1 VNPVRGLCDTAER
14 GPEVHCMIDLIVEAG
29 PQSGQRFVVD
39 SATVLGR
46 GQFADLMIS
55 DLAVSR
61 RHAQLDNDDGPWR
74 LRDLESAN
82 GTRHN
87 GRLVMAPIDIA
98 DGDTIEL
105 GQTRLRVRWR
115 DASLQVAAPESTMLE
130 PAALAEPPAPE
141 SAVEPA
147 PKSVSKPASKPSFR
161 SMPIPEPNIPRTS
174 AANELYQTTIAR
186 LKAMSRIGDM
196 LSEAGSLESRLRDV
210 LSALS
215 EAFPRC
221 ERFAILVR
229 EATHR
234 PWRVLAQRCNAPL
247 VLDEELA
254 TAIGAASITQGYPI
268 IATQSGTLPAVVP
281 AHLLERIPAALAAA
295 PIRSAG
301 LVLGALYIDSHDEAL
316 ALRPSDREFLSGAAG
331 HLGALLSS
339 YRHSESEQL
348 IHPQDIDLARRIQQR
363 FLPSAT
369 PRLDGY
375 ELADSYT
382 AARIVGGDLFDYLT
396 LADGRPAMLIGDVS
410 GKGFPAALYMA
421 RLGAHARALAP
432 RCKTPSELLSQLNQ
446 LLRTEL
452 ESGMFATCM
461 IAALDAPKGVVC
473 ISSGGHPPPVVRRAN
488 GQMESL
494 AIPVAAALG
503 INSTNQFHEVVLE
516 LARGDGLLMFTDGL
530 DDAMARNG
538 ESFGMDRVLSTLQQ
552 TRSAGH
558 AIEAMLTAIGGFLG
572 DVTQYDDLTLIALWR
587 R

>member
-1 VNPVRGLCDTAER
+1 
-14 GPEVHCMIDLIVEAG
+14 MIDLIVEAG

-61 RHAQLDNDDGPWR
+61 RHAQIDNEGGSWK

-87 GRLVMAPIDIA
+87 GRLVMAPIAIE

-115 DASLQVAAPESTMLE
+115 DPARLPAAPVESTMLE
-130 PAALAEPPAPE
+130 PVALPPLPGVKSPTPPPAR
-141 SAVEPA
+141 AVI
-147 PKSVSKPASKPSFR
+147 SDVH
-161 SMPIPEPNIPRTS
+161 IPRTS

-186 LKAMSRIGDM
+186 LKALSHVGDM

-254 TAIGAASITQGYPI
+254 TAVGAAAITQGHPI
-268 IATQSGTLPAVVP
+268 IATNSATLPAIVP
-281 AHLLERIPAALAAA
+281 AHLLSRLPAALAAA

-301 LVLGALYIDSHDEAL
+301 LVLGALYLDSDEESL
-316 ALRPSDREFLSGAAG
+316 ALRAADREFLSGAAG
-331 HLGALLSS
+331 HLGAVLSS
-339 YRHSESEQL
+339 YRHAESEQL

-369 PRLDGY
+369 PRIDGY

-382 AARIVGGDLFDYLT
+382 AARIVGGDLFDFLT
-396 LADGRPAMLIGDVS
+396 LADGRPALLIGDVS

-432 RCKTPSELLSQLNQ
+432 RCKTPAELLSQMNQ

-452 ESGMFATCM
+452 EGGMFATCLV
-461 IAALDAPKGVVC
+461 AALDAPRGVVR
-473 ISSGGHPPPVVRRAN
+473 ISSGGHPPPIVRRAN
-488 GQMESL
+488 GQLESL
-494 AIPVAAALG
+494 PIPVAPALG
-503 INSTNQFHEVVLE
+503 INPTNQFHEVALE
-516 LARGDGLLMFTDGL
+516 LARGDGLLLYTDGL
-530 DDAMARNG
+530 DDALSSAG
-538 ESFGMDRVLSTLQQ
+538 EVFGTERVRETLKS
-552 TRSAGH
+552 TRSAGQ
-558 AIEAMLTAIGGFLG
+558 AIEALLTAIGSFLG

>member
-1 VNPVRGLCDTAER
+1 
-14 GPEVHCMIDLIVEAG
+14 MIDLIVEAG

-61 RHAQLDNDDGPWR
+61 RHAQIDNDDGRWR

-87 GRLVMAPIDIA
+87 GRLVMTPIDIE

-115 DASLQVAAPESTMLE
+115 DASRHPAPPESTMQESIVLPVS
-130 PAALAEPPAPE
+130 PASELAPR
-141 SAVEPA
+141 
-147 PKSVSKPASKPSFR
+147 SVSKPASKPALR

-186 LKAMSRIGDM
+186 LKALSRIGDM
-196 LSEAGSLESRLRDV
+196 LSEAGSLESRLRDM

-254 TAIGAASITQGYPI
+254 TAIGAASITQGHPI
-268 IATQSGTLPAVVP
+268 IVTQNGTLPAVVP

-432 RCKTPSELLSQLNQ
+432 RCKTPSDLLSQVNQ

-461 IAALDAPKGVVC
+461 VAALDAPKGAVC
-473 ISSGGHPPPVVRRAN
+473 LSSGGHPAPIVRRAN
-488 GQMESL
+488 GQLESV
-494 AIPVAAALG
+494 AIPVAPALG
-503 INSTNQFHEVVLE
+503 INATHQFHEVTLE
-516 LARGDGLLMFTDGL
+516 LGRGDGLFMFTDGL
-530 DDAMARNG
+530 DDAISRTG
-538 ESFGMDRVLSTLQQ
+538 EAFGMDRVRATLQQ
-552 TRSAGH
+552 TRSAGQ

>member
-1 VNPVRGLCDTAER
+1 
-14 GPEVHCMIDLIVEAG
+14 MIDLIVEAG

-61 RHAQLDNDDGPWR
+61 RHAQIDNEDGVWR
-74 LRDLESAN
+74 VRDLESAN

-87 GRLVMAPIDIA
+87 GRLVMAPINIE

-115 DASLQVAAPESTMLE
+115 DATKLPTTPESTLLE
-130 PAALAEPPAPE
+130 AVDLPAAGA
-141 SAVEPA
+141 A
-147 PKSVSKPASKPSFR
+147 PKVPLKPSP
-161 SMPIPEPNIPRTS
+161 MPIPDAHIPRTS

-186 LKAMSRIGDM
+186 LKALSHIGDM

-221 ERFAILVR
+221 ERFAVLVR

-247 VLDEELA
+247 TLDEELA
-254 TAIGAASITQGYPI
+254 TAIGAASITQGHPI
-268 IATQSGTLPAVVP
+268 IATHSATLPAVVP
-281 AHLLERIPAALAAA
+281 AHLMSRLPAALAAA

-301 LVLGALYIDSHDEAL
+301 LILGALYIDSNEEAL
-316 ALRPSDREFLSGAAG
+316 ALRPADREFLSGVAG
-331 HLGALLSS
+331 HLGAVLSS
-339 YRHSESEQL
+339 YRHAESEQL

-363 FLPSAT
+363 FLPSST
-369 PRLDGY
+369 PRIDGY

-382 AARIVGGDLFDYLT
+382 AARIVGGDLFDFLT
-396 LADGRPAMLIGDVS
+396 LADGRPALLIGDVS

-432 RCKTPSELLSQLNQ
+432 RCKTPSDLLSQMNQ
-446 LLRTEL
+446 LLRSEL

-461 IAALDAPKGVVC
+461 VAALDAPKG
-473 ISSGGHPPPVVRRAN
+473 IVRRAN
-488 GQMESL
+488 GQLESL
-494 AIPVAAALG
+494 PIPVAPALG
-503 INSTNQFHEVVLE
+503 INPTNQFHEVSLE
-516 LARGDGLLMFTDGL
+516 LARGDGLLLFTDGL
-530 DDAMARNG
+530 DDALSAAG
-538 ESFGMDRVLSTLQQ
+538 EVFGIERVRETLKSA
-552 TRSAGH
+552 RSAGH
-558 AIEAMLTAIGGFLG
+558 AIEALLTAIGGFLG
-572 DVTQYDDLTLIALWR
+572 DITQYDDLTLIALWR

>member
-1 VNPVRGLCDTAER
+1 
-14 GPEVHCMIDLIVEAG
+14 MIDLIVEAG

-61 RHAQLDNDDGPWR
+61 RHAQIDNDDGSWR

-87 GRLVMAPIDIA
+87 GRLVMAPIEIE

-115 DASLQVAAPESTMLE
+115 DPTKLPAAPESTMLE
-130 PAALAEPPAPE
+130 PVDLAAPGLLKPPTAAP
-141 SAVEPA
+141 ARA
-147 PKSVSKPASKPSFR
+147 
-161 SMPIPEPNIPRTS
+161 MPIPDAHIPRTS

-186 LKAMSRIGDM
+186 LKAMSHIGDM

-210 LSALS
+210 LSSLS

-221 ERFAILVR
+221 ERFAVLVR

-254 TAIGAASITQGYPI
+254 VAVGAASITQGHPV
-268 IATQSGTLPAVVP
+268 IATHSATLPAVVP
-281 AHLLERIPAALAAA
+281 AHLMSRLPAALAAA

-301 LVLGALYIDSHDEAL
+301 LVLGALYLDSSDEAL
-316 ALRPSDREFLSGAAG
+316 ALRPADREFLSGAAG

-339 YRHSESEQL
+339 YRHAESEQL

-369 PRLDGY
+369 PRIDGY

-382 AARIVGGDLFDYLT
+382 AARIVGGDLFDFLT
-396 LADGRPAMLIGDVS
+396 LADGRPALLIGDVS

-432 RCKTPSELLSQLNQ
+432 RCKSPSELLSQMNQ

-452 ESGMFATCM
+452 ESGMFATCLV
-461 IAALDAPKGVVC
+461 AALDAPKGIVR
-473 ISSGGHPPPVVRRAN
+473 ISSGGHPPPIVRRAN
-488 GQMESL
+488 GQLETL
-494 AIPVAAALG
+494 PIPIAPALG
-503 INSTNQFHEVVLE
+503 INPTNQFHEVALE
-516 LARGDGLLMFTDGL
+516 LARGDGLLLFTDGL
-530 DDAMARNG
+530 DDALSSAG
-538 ESFGMDRVLSTLQQ
+538 EVFGTERVRETLKG
-552 TRSAGH
+552 TRSAGQ
-558 AIEAMLTAIGGFLG
+558 AIEGLLTAIGGFLG

>member
-1 VNPVRGLCDTAER
+1 
-14 GPEVHCMIDLIVEAG
+14 MIDLIVEAG

-61 RHAQLDNDDGPWR
+61 RHAQIDNDEGRWR

-87 GRLVMAPIDIA
+87 GRLVMAPIDIE

-105 GQTRLRVRWR
+105 GQTRLRVRRR
-115 DASLQVAAPESTMLE
+115 DVSLVPAMPESTILE
-130 PAALAEPPAPE
+130 PVELPVVPALKSPSRPPQP
-141 SAVEPA
+141 
-147 PKSVSKPASKPSFR
+147 
-161 SMPIPEPNIPRTS
+161 MPIPEAHVPRTS

-186 LKAMSRIGDM
+186 LKAMSHIGDM

-221 ERFAILVR
+221 ERFAVLVR

-254 TAIGAASITQGYPI
+254 TAVGAASITQGHPI
-268 IATQSGTLPAVVP
+268 IATNSATLPAVVP
-281 AHLLERIPAALAAA
+281 AHLLERMPAALAAA

-301 LVLGALYIDSHDEAL
+301 LVLGALYIDSHEEAL
-316 ALRPSDREFLSGAAG
+316 ALRAADREFLSGAAG

-339 YRHSESEQL
+339 YRHAESEQL

-369 PRLDGY
+369 PRIDGY

-382 AARIVGGDLFDYLT
+382 AARIVGGDLFDFLI
-396 LADGRPAMLIGDVS
+396 LADGRPALLIGDVS

-432 RCKTPSELLSQLNQ
+432 RCKTPADLLSQMNQ

-461 IAALDAPKGVVC
+461 VAALDAAKGVVR
-473 ISSGGHPPPVVRRAN
+473 ISSGGHPPPIVRRAT
-488 GQMESL
+488 GQLESV
-494 AIPVAAALG
+494 AIPVAPALG
-503 INSTNQFHEVVLE
+503 INTNNQFHEVSVE
-516 LARGDGLLMFTDGL
+516 LARGDGLLLFTDGL
-530 DDAMARNG
+530 DDALSSSG
-538 ESFGMDRVLSTLQQ
+538 EVFGMDRVRATLQT
-552 TRSAGH
+552 TRSAGQ
-558 AIEAMLTAIGGFLG
+558 AIEALLTSIGGFLG
-572 DVTQYDDLTLIALWR
+572 DITQYDDLTLIALWR

>member
-1 VNPVRGLCDTAER
+1 
-14 GPEVHCMIDLIVEAG
+14 MIDLIVEAG

-61 RHAQLDNDDGPWR
+61 RHAQIDNEEGHWR

-87 GRLVMAPIDIA
+87 GRLVMAPTDIE

-105 GQTRLRVRWR
+105 GQTRLRVRRR
-115 DASLQVAAPESTMLE
+115 DLVRSAESPEATMIE
-130 PAALAEPPAPE
+130 PVELPVPRPAPQ
-141 SAVEPA
+141 PA
-147 PKSVSKPASKPSFR
+147 PPR
-161 SMPIPEPNIPRTS
+161 PIQPMVIPGSEPVIPRTS

-186 LKAMSRIGDM
+186 LKAMSQIGDM
-196 LSEAGSLESRLRDV
+196 LSEAGSLESRLRDF

-221 ERFAILVR
+221 ERFAVMVR

-234 PWRVLAQRCNAPL
+234 PWRLLAQRCNSPL

-254 TAIGAASITQGYPI
+254 AAIGAAAIADGQPI
-268 IATQSGTLPAVVP
+268 ISPQADTLRSLLP
-281 AHLLERIPAALAAA
+281 AHLIERLPATLASA

-301 LVLGALYIDSHDEAL
+301 LVLGALYLDSHDEAM
-316 ALRPSDREFLSGAAG
+316 ALRAADREFLSGVAG
-331 HLGALLSS
+331 HLGALLAS
-339 YRHSESEQL
+339 YRHAESEQL
-348 IHPQDIDLARRIQQR
+348 IHPQDIELSRRIQQR

-369 PRLDGY
+369 PRIDGY

-382 AARIVGGDLFDYLT
+382 AARIVGGDLFDFLT
-396 LADGRPAMLIGDVS
+396 LADGRTTLLIGDVS

-421 RLGAHARALAP
+421 RLGAQARALAP
-432 RCKTPSELLSQLNQ
+432 RCKTPADLMSQLNQ
-446 LLRTEL
+446 LMRGEL
-452 ESGMFATCM
+452 ESGMFATCLV
-461 IAALDAPKGVVC
+461 ASLDANKGVLR
-473 ISSGGHPPPVVRRAN
+473 IASAGHPPPIVRRAS
-488 GQMESL
+488 GQLESL
-494 AIPVAAALG
+494 QIPVSTALG
-503 INSTNQFHEVVLE
+503 VNHNNQFHEVSVE
-516 LARGDGLLMFTDGL
+516 LAKGDGVLLFTDGL
-530 DDAMARNG
+530 DEALSASG
-538 ESFGMDRVLSTLQQ
+538 ESFGLERVRTTLQN

-558 AIEAMLTAIGGFLG
+558 AIEALMTAIGSFLG
-572 DVTQYDDLTLIALWR
+572 DITQYDDLTLIALWR

>member
-1 VNPVRGLCDTAER
+1 MPPGRRTAVNPALRLCDTAAR

-61 RHAQLDNDDGPWR
+61 RHAQIDNDDGRWR

-87 GRLVMAPIDIA
+87 GRLVMAPIDIE

-105 GQTRLRVRWR
+105 GQTRLRVRR
-115 DASLQVAAPESTMLE
+115 RELASQPQSVESTILEPVNLSAAAAAPK
-130 PAALAEPPAPE
+130 PPPL
-141 SAVEPA
+141 S
-147 PKSVSKPASKPSFR
+147 PSR
-161 SMPIPEPNIPRTS
+161 PPMPIPDAHVPRTS

-186 LKAMSRIGDM
+186 LKALSHIGDM
-196 LSEAGSLESRLRDV
+196 LSDAGSLESRLRDV

-221 ERFAILVR
+221 ERFAVLVR

-254 TAIGAASITQGYPI
+254 VAIGAASITQGHPI
-268 IATQSGTLPAVVP
+268 IATHSATLPAVVP
-281 AHLLERIPAALAAA
+281 AHLLGRMPAALAAA

-301 LVLGALYIDSHDEAL
+301 LVLGAIYIDSDEEAN
-316 ALRPSDREFLSGAAG
+316 ALRAADREFLSGAAG

-339 YRHSESEQL
+339 YRHAESEQL

-382 AARIVGGDLFDYLT
+382 AARIVGGDLFDFLT
-396 LADGRPAMLIGDVS
+396 LADGRPALLIGDVS

-421 RLGAHARALAP
+421 RLGAQARALAP
-432 RCKTPSELLSQLNQ
+432 RCKTPSDLLAQMNQ
-446 LLRTEL
+446 LLRNEL
-452 ESGMFATCM
+452 ESGMFATCLV
-461 IAALDAPKGVVC
+461 AALDAGKGIVR
-473 ISSGGHPPPVVRRAN
+473 ISSGGHPPPIIRRAT
-488 GQMESL
+488 GQLESV
-494 AIPVAAALG
+494 AIPVAPALG
-503 INSTNQFHEVVLE
+503 INTNNQFHEVSVE
-516 LARGDGLLMFTDGL
+516 LARGDGLLLFTDGL
-530 DDAMARNG
+530 DDALSSAG
-538 ESFGMDRVLSTLQQ
+538 EVFGMDRVRATLQN
-552 TRSAGH
+552 TRSAGQ
-558 AIEAMLTAIGGFLG
+558 AIEALLTAIGDFLG